1 MKENRLHRRDALKV
15 FGSIGASILGSRF
28 SRQRFPSLTG
38 VQNGHAPNFVIMVFD
53 TLSARHMS
61 LYGYPRRTTPN
72 IEEFAK
78 SSTVYHRHYSASNFT
93 QSATAS
99 LLTGVHPWSHR
110 SLEFFESLL
119 PAYETANVFGLLPS
133 SYETLAYT
141 HNIHTES
148 ILEQFIMD
156 IRLLKPIEDLVLFQE
171 SKLEQLFE
179 NDKLIGGYA
188 SKRWLQNFFPPSY
201 SLFLNPLLTIRSA
214 FAYSQIQN
222 EYRDRFPM
230 GLSQRDGYLF
240 NLEDAIDWIIAVT
253 AEASTPFFGYFHLLP
268 PHEDY
273 KPRADFF
280 DLFANDGFALTQKPE
295 HFFSARISQADQQAN
310 CQRYDE
316 YIAYVDAE
324 LGRLTRELEARG
336 ILENTYLILTSDH
349 GQLIERGMH
358 GHLEPALYE
367 SVIHVPLII
376 RAPGQT
382 QGMNS
387 HSPTSSL
394 DLVPTLLQL
403 AGGQPDPGTEGR
415 LLPLLGGTDDPDRVV
430 LSMHARRNAKMAPL
444 RTVTFAAVQW
454 PFKLIHYRGYDGLED
469 YAELFDLEEDPDELN
484 NLAQQNPSMV
494 LRLKEELRIQ
504 QTNAEQV
511 SLKR

>member
-1 MKENRLHRRDALKV
+1 
-15 FGSIGASILGSRF
+15 
-28 SRQRFPSLTG
+28 
-38 VQNGHAPNFVIMVFD
+38 
-53 TLSARHMS
+53 
-61 LYGYPRRTTPN
+61 
-72 IEEFAK
+72 
-78 SSTVYHRHYSASNFT
+78 
-93 QSATAS
+93 
-99 LLTGVHPWSHR
+99 
-110 SLEFFESLL
+110 
-119 PAYETANVFGLLPS
+119 
-133 SYETLAYT
+133 
-141 HNIHTES
+141 
-148 ILEQFIMD
+148 
-156 IRLLKPIEDLVLFQE
+156 
-171 SKLEQLFE
+171 
-179 NDKLIGGYA
+179 
-188 SKRWLQNFFPPSY
+188 
-201 SLFLNPLLTIRSA
+201 
-214 FAYSQIQN
+214 
-222 EYRDRFPM
+222 M

-253 AEASTPFFGYFHLLP
+253 AEALTPFFGYFHLLP

-454 PFKLIHYRGYDGLED
+454 PFKLIHYRGYDGLDD